1 MIKVIVL
8 DLDHT
13 IGHFFIVSLI
23 WNFMIKVKCN
33 LNQVDFNII
42 CSIFPNVIR
51 YNILSLFSYLSIRQR
66 LNNHIKILIYTHNKN
81 GIKWI
86 KMITNYIEYKLN
98 CKLFCNIIENTSIK
112 SYNDFILKSGV
123 PKTAKILF
131 IDDSYHSNMEHDKV
145 IYLNIKKYS
154 YFEKNNVIINNFI
167 TSDYFN
173 KKIPSN
179 VKEKVIDLFK
189 NYLIHNNVE
198 KIKSLDEKKIDK
210 IVLKMILGYVQK
222 FLNEPINNTR
232 KNRKKLFIY
241 G

>member
-1 MIKVIVL
+1 
-8 DLDHT
+8 
-13 IGHFFIVSLI
+13 
-23 WNFMIKVKCN
+23 
-33 LNQVDFNII
+33 
-42 CSIFPNVIR
+42 
-51 YNILSLFSYLSIRQR
+51 
-66 LNNHIKILIYTHNKN
+66 
-81 GIKWI
+81 
-86 KMITNYIEYKLN
+86 MITNYIEYKLN

-222 FLNEPINNTR
+222 FLNEPNNNTR